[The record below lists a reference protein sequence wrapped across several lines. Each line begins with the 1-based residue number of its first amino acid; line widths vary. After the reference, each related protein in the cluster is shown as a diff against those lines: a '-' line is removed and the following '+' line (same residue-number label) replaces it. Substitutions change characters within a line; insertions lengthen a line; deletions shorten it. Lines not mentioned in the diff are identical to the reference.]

1 MAARNY
7 SALLGGERL
16 SRNVGKEVLCGL
28 LCNKYKQVRKPKRL
42 ISVYTFNFI

>member
-16 SRNVGKEVLCGL
+16 SRNVGKEV
-28 LCNKYKQVRKPKRL
+28 YAAYYV
-42 ISVYTFNFI
+42 ISISK